1 MASRLTSS
9 RVRMLPQAGAPPGG
23 THPGLRLLR
32 LDGRCDDALV
42 RDFQMRV
49 SAVASMEV
57 R

>member
-9 RVRMLPQAGAPPGG
+9 RVRMLSQAGAPPGG